1 MPLIAA
7 YSLLSAGLIAPPAIV
22 ELPVASDV
30 WVYTHSSD
38 PGSDTI
44 LRVWGAGG
52 KSVTSSAGD
61 RDAFSYSYLQFDVSK
76 FAGRN
81 LKSATLVLTCAT
93 KLDAEP
99 GRKDWPVEVRG
110 LTASFEEKSFTY
122 EMGEKIAP
130 TDEVFGT
137 GYLQDEDKNADPQII
152 KINLTTEKSKFRE
165 LLSKQLKGNADVK
178 SVSFA
183 LTSKFDPAE
192 LGRKN
197 IYKFFSKENK
207 DLSVRPKLV
216 LEFE

>member
-7 YSLLSAGLIAPPAIV
+7 YSLLVAGITSPATVV
-22 ELPVASDV
+22 ELPVSGDV

-38 PGSDTI
+38 PGSDSV

-52 KSVTSSAGD
+52 KSVSPSAGD
-61 RDAFSYSYLQFDVSK
+61 RDSFSYAYLQFDISK
-76 FAGRN
+76 VTQRS
-81 LKSATLVLTCAT
+81 LKSAILVLTCAT
-93 KLDAEP
+93 KLEADP

-110 LTASFEEKSFTY
+110 LTAAFEEKSFTY

-130 TDEVFGT
+130 SEEVYGT
-137 GYLQDEDKNADPQII
+137 GFLQDEDKNSDPQVI
-152 KINLTTEKSKFRE
+152 KINLTGAKSKFRE
-165 LLSKQLKGNADVK
+165 TLVNQLKNNLGTNPL
-178 SVSFA
+178 SLA

-207 DLSVRPKLV
+207 DVSVRPKLV